1 MSSLGVL
8 YSNVACVFR
17 LSIRDWFFGLL
28 SRLFIYQCSI
38 ICMEVKYI
46 DQSLSN
52 YWHILGF
59 DTYIFRRRIADW
71 SIARMIPEV
80 KCFAKNKK
88 REEASNF
95 N

>member
-1 MSSLGVL
+1 
-8 YSNVACVFR
+8 
-17 LSIRDWFFGLL
+17 
-28 SRLFIYQCSI
+28 
-38 ICMEVKYI
+38 MEVIYI
-46 DQSLSN
+46 DQLFSK

-59 DTYIFRRRIADW
+59 DIYIVRRRIADW
-71 SIARMIPEV
+71 SIARMNPDV